1 MIKLLIVEDE
11 LITRRGLMRHIP
23 WKKIGVDMVETAEN
37 ADEAFR
43 ICARWQPDIVLSDI
57 KMRGMDGI
65 EMCRQ
70 LRSLLPDCQIIFV
83 SSYSYKEYLKAA
95 IELGAIQYV
104 EKPVVPE
111 ELIGAVEK
119 GIERIEQI
127 RAQKDLQE
135 SYTESLDFL
144 KKEALFSLLSTPG
157 DVDKLECQL
166 RKSGLWTGTDTR
178 MRIGIVKLAGTV
190 SEGREFLNTYREAL
204 HELMESAHFYCSADF
219 HDKRTLILLITE
231 ARERLE
237 RDSGL
242 IRSLCALAEESKGE
256 FRHFLALG
264 RMVGE
269 PQQLYASYESACQS
283 ASSLSYKGFSSCAFS
298 EEVAQDRHFELDRE
312 REEAFVNA
320 LSRRDKEEAG
330 RILKDIY
337 DDLTDQ
343 KAALNSS
350 VKNMYFLLYNHVLRL
365 EKELLSTGKEQ
376 KENNRFWDNAQTLQE
391 LHTFLAARAMEAIE
405 EREKEGSGGNAV
417 IFQVIEVMKQKYP
430 DKNLCIK
437 DLADAVYLTP
447 SYLSG
452 LFKRR
457 TGTTINQYLTNLRI
471 EQAKLLL
478 RDNSLKL
485 YHVADRV
492 GYEDAA
498 YFARIFKNQTGMT
511 PSEYRENKS
520 R

>member
-23 WKKIGVDMVETAEN
+23 WKKIGVDMVETAES
-37 ADEAFR
+37 ADEAFG

-57 KMRGMDGI
+57 RMRGMDGI

-70 LRSLLPDCQIIFV
+70 LRGILPDCQILFV

-119 GIERIEQI
+119 GIERIRQI
-127 RAQKDLQE
+127 RAQRDLQE
-135 SYTESLDFL
+135 NYTESLDFL
-144 KKEALFSLLSTPG
+144 KKEVLFSLLSTPG

-166 RKSGLWTGTDTR
+166 RRSGLWTGTGTW
-178 MRIGIVKLAGTV
+178 MRIGIIKLAGTV
-190 SEGREFLNTYREAL
+190 SDGREFRNTYREAL
-204 HELMESAHFYCSADF
+204 LTLTDPALFYCSADF
-219 HDKRTLILLITE
+219 HDNRTLILLLTGAKE
-231 ARERLE
+231 TLAQG
-237 RDSGL
+237 S
-242 IRSLCALAEESKGE
+242 SLLRGVCALAEESKGA

-264 RMVGE
+264 RMVEE
-269 PQQLYASYESACQS
+269 PGQLYASYESACQS
-283 ASSLSYKGFSSCAFS
+283 AGSLSYKGFSSCAFS
-298 EEVAQDRHFELDRE
+298 EETAANRHFELDRD

-330 RILKDIY
+330 RILCAIY
-337 DDLTDQ
+337 EDLTAQ

-350 VKNMYFLLYNHVLRL
+350 VKNMYFLLYNHILKL
-365 EKELLSTGKEQ
+365 EKELLCTGRER
-376 KENNRFWDNAQTLQE
+376 KENGRFWDNALTLQE
-391 LHTFLAARAMEAIE
+391 LHTFLAARATEAID

-457 TGTTINQYLTNLRI
+457 TGTTINQYLTNLRV
-471 EQAKLLL
+471 EQSKILL
-478 RDNSLKL
+478 RDNRLKL
-485 YHVADRV
+485 YHIADRV

-498 YFARIFKNQTGMT
+498 YFARIFKTQTGMT
-511 PSEYRENKS
+511 PSEYREKKS
-520 R
+520 L